1 MLIVAGKNLWP
12 LVTGLKK
19 TQFNCKSLD
28 LNYSFTTVAPQFI
41 NQSISNNWLVMPLSV
56 QVDMLNSMMG
66 DSTNV
71 MSRRQADVDIQVF
84 KWVA

>member
-1 MLIVAGKNLWP
+1 M
-12 LVTGLKK
+12 
-19 TQFNCKSLD
+19 
-28 LNYSFTTVAPQFI
+28 APQFI